1 MVSYEGIF
9 FNKETISLIQQ
20 LEPKKLSRTNDEIHC
35 TFKYHPT
42 DDQIFN
48 EIVGKE
54 FELYLIGYA
63 NDEKNSGFK
72 VSLPDELMKYYI
84 NYHEENPTLLKTPHI
99 TVSLSEDAI
108 PMATKD
114 LNFLP
119 LEKPIKLTGKFGF
132 YIKEKDKEYISF
144 EPYTQN
150 NLLYKRKNS
159 TK

>member
-9 FNKETISLIQQ
+9 FNEETIELIKS
-20 LEPKKLSRTNDEIHC
+20 LEPKTLSRINDKIHC

-42 DDQIFN
+42 PDQIFN

-54 FELYLIGYA
+54 FELHLIGYA
-63 NDEKNSGFK
+63 NDGKNSGFK

-99 TVSLSEDAI
+99 TVSLAEDAI

-119 LEKPIKLTGKFGF
+119 LKKPIKLNGKFGF
-132 YIKEKDKEYISF
+132 YIKEEASEYISF
-144 EPYTQN
+144 EPYI
-150 NLLYKRKNS
+150 KK
-159 TK
+159 